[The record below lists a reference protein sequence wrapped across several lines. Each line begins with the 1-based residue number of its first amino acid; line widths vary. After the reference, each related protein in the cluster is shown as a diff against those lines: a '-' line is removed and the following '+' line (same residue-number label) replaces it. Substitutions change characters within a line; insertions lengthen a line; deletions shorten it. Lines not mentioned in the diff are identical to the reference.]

1 MTPQEKL
8 KFILKLSGLTQEE
21 LAQRL
26 GVTFAALNRW
36 INDKAVPRTGAQAKI
51 DELYLEYSGQK
62 VIPANVLEAK
72 KSLVL
77 KKQEAHPKVLK
88 EILDSPDIKD
98 QFILT
103 LTYNSNRIEGS
114 TLSEDETA
122 DIIFRN
128 ASIPNKSITEHLEAK
143 NHQAALDYLFAHL
156 TGNKP
161 VDEAL
166 ILKIHSILMNAIRS
180 DAGQYRQHGVRIMGT
195 YVPTA
200 NYQTVPKAMA
210 ELHKEIQ
217 KAPKDMI
224 AHLVLT
230 HSTFEQI
237 HPFADGNGRIGRLL
251 MHAMALHVNL
261 APVVVRQEKKK
272 LYTTYLNK
280 SQMQSDSSLLED
292 FICDAL
298 MDGYAIV
305 EREQLP

>member
-1 MTPQEKL
+1 MTAQEKL
-8 KFILKLSGLTQEE
+8 QLIIKLAELTQVE

-36 INDKAVPRTGAQAKI
+36 INGKAVPRPKAQAKI

-62 VIPANVLEAK
+62 VIPANIVEAK
-72 KSLVL
+72 KDLVSQ
-77 KKQEAHPKVLK
+77 KQAAHPNVLK
-88 EILDSPDIKD
+88 EITNNPDIRD
-98 QFILT
+98 QLVLT

-143 NHQAALDYLFAHL
+143 NHQAALEYLFTHL
-156 TGNKP
+156 TENKP
-161 VDEAL
+161 IDEAL
-166 ILKIHSILMNAIRS
+166 ILKLHSILMNAVRS
-180 DAGQYRQHGVRIMGT
+180 DAGRYRQHGVRIMGT

-200 NYQTVPKAMA
+200 NYQTIPKTMA
-210 ELHKEIQ
+210 ALNKEIQ
-217 KAPKDMI
+217 KTPQDSV
-224 AHLVLT
+224 AHLALT
-230 HSTFEQI
+230 HSTFGQI

-261 APVVVRQEKKK
+261 APVVARQEKKK

-280 SQMQSDSSLLED
+280 SQMQGDNSLLED

-298 MDGYAIV
+298 MEGYAIV
-305 EREQLP
+305 ERKQP